1 MAEVLAL
8 QRALAALVLDPGG
21 AAFEEDPTGFAR
33 AQGLPEED
41 AEAFGRFPGGLA
53 AYREL
58 ARLSLVDPIE
68 TMFPITKALLERE
81 GAWEGCVDAFLQAR
95 CVASRHYR
103 DIAPAFL
110 GWLAETG
117 WGLATWPFL
126 LELAHAE
133 LLEVLV
139 ARFPEG
145 DPPLGLHAEPAPG
158 DRLVLDPATQVVSY
172 RHAVH
177 RTSEAAP
184 VPEARPTHLLAYRD
198 GDGRPQL
205 MDLTPAAAAL
215 LVRAQ
220 TESLAGAAA
229 AIGADLTSV
238 LGLLRDLHG
247 QGAIAGFRAAPDPD
261 ASRIPLA

>member
-1 MAEVLAL
+1 VAETLAL
-8 QRALAALVLDPGG
+8 QRTLAALVLDPEG
-21 AAFEEDPTGFAR
+21 AAFEADPTGFAR
-33 AQGLPEED
+33 TRGLSETDAQ
-41 AEAFGRFPGGLA
+41 AFGRFAGGLA
-53 AYREL
+53 AYRDL
-58 ARLSLVDPIE
+58 ARLSLVDPLE
-68 TMFPITKALLERE
+68 TMFPITRALLERE
-81 GAWEGCVDAFLQAR
+81 GAWEGCIDAFLQAR

-117 WGLATWPFL
+117 WGQVTWPFL

-145 DPPLGLHAEPAPG
+145 DLPSGLHGEPGPG
-158 DRLVLDPATQVVSY
+158 DCVVLDRATQVVSY

-177 RTSEAAP
+177 RASEAAP
-184 VPEARPTHLLAYRD
+184 VPETRPTHLLAYRD
-198 GDGRPQL
+198 SEGRPQL

-220 TESLAGAAA
+220 AESLAEAAA
-229 AIGADLTSV
+229 ALGVDLNSS
-238 LGLLRDLHG
+238 LGLLRDLRG
-247 QGAIAGFRAAPDPD
+247 RGAIAGFRTAP
-261 ASRIPLA
+261 

>member
-1 MAEVLAL
+1 MAEAPILAL
-8 QRALAALVLDPGG
+8 QRALAALVLDPEGG
-21 AAFEEDPTGFAR
+21 SFEEDPAGFAR
-33 AQGLPEED
+33 KRGLPEAD
-41 AEAFGRFPGGLA
+41 AGAFERFSDGLA

-58 ARLSLVDPIE
+58 ARLSLVDPVE
-68 TMFPITKALLERE
+68 TMFPITRALLERE
-81 GAWEGCVDAFLQAR
+81 GAWEACVDAFLQAR

-117 WGLATWPFL
+117 WGQAEWPFL

-139 ARFPEG
+139 AWFPG
-145 DPPLGLHAEPAPG
+145 TDLPPGLHPDPGPG

-177 RTSEAAP
+177 RTSEEAP

-198 GDGRPQL
+198 GEGRPRL

-220 TESLAGAAA
+220 TESLGEAAA
-229 AIGADLTSV
+229 ALAVVDLATALDLLKDLRERGAV
-238 LGLLRDLHG
+238 
-247 QGAIAGFRAAPDPD
+247 AGFQS
-261 ASRIPLA
+261 AS

>member
-1 MAEVLAL
+1 MAEARTLVL
-8 QRALAALVLDPGG
+8 QRALASLVLDPEGET
-21 AAFEEDPTGFAR
+21 FEDDPTAFALSR
-33 AQGLPEED
+33 GLPD
-41 AEAFGRFPGGLA
+41 ADAQSFRQFSEGLA

-58 ARLSLVDPIE
+58 ARLSLLDPIE
-68 TMFPITKALLERE
+68 TMFPITKTLLVRE
-81 GAWEGCVDAFLQAR
+81 DAWEACVDAFLQAR

-117 WGLATWPFL
+117 WGQATRPYL
-126 LELAHAE
+126 LELAHVE

-139 ARFPEG
+139 ARFPGAE
-145 DPPLGLHAEPAPG
+145 PPPGLHPDPG
-158 DRLVLDPATQVVSY
+158 LQDRLVLDPATQVVSY

-198 GDGRPQL
+198 GEGRPQL

-220 TESLAGAAA
+220 TESLGEAAA
-229 AIGADLTSV
+229 ALGLADLAATT
-238 LGLLRDLHG
+238 GLLKDLRER
-247 QGAIAGFRAAPDPD
+247 GAIAGFQAA
-261 ASRIPLA
+261 S

>member
-1 MAEVLAL
+1 MAEARTLTL
-8 QRALAALVLDPGG
+8 QRALAALVLDPEG
-21 AAFEEDPTGFAR
+21 AAFEEDPAAFAR
-33 AQGLPEED
+33 SQGLPEAD
-41 AEAFGRFPGGLA
+41 AVAFGRFPGGLA

-68 TMFPITKALLERE
+68 TMFPITKALLAGA
-81 GAWEGCVDAFLQAR
+81 GAWEACVDAFLQAR

-117 WGLATWPFL
+117 WGQATWPYL

-139 ARFPEG
+139 ARFPEAAL
-145 DPPLGLHAEPAPG
+145 PQGLHSDPG
-158 DRLVLDPATQVVSY
+158 PQDRLILDPATQVVSY

-177 RTSEAAP
+177 QTSEEAP

-198 GDGRPQL
+198 SVGRPQL

-220 TESLAGAAA
+220 MESLGEAAA
-229 AIGADLTSV
+229 A
-238 LGLLRDLHG
+238 LGLVDLAATWSLLKDLRG
-247 QGAIAGFRAAPDPD
+247 RGAIAGFQV
-261 ASRIPLA
+261 AS

>member
-1 MAEVLAL
+1 MAETLAL
-8 QRALAALVLDPGG
+8 QRALAALVLDPEG
-21 AAFEEDPTGFAR
+21 AAFEADPAGFAR
-33 AQGLPEED
+33 KRGLPEAD

-81 GAWEGCVDAFLQAR
+81 GAWEGCLDAFLQAR

-117 WGLATWPFL
+117 WGQATWPFL
-126 LELAHAE
+126 LELAHTE

-145 DPPLGLHAEPAPG
+145 VLPEGLHEEPLPG

-177 RTSEAAP
+177 RTSEDAP

-198 GDGRPQL
+198 AEGRAQL
-205 MDLTPAAAAL
+205 MELSSAAAAL
-215 LVRAQ
+215 LVEAQGRALG
-220 TESLAGAAA
+220 EAAQ
-229 AIGADLTSV
+229 V
-238 LGLLRDLHG
+238 LGLPDLPLPLIRNLRKR
-247 QGAIAGFRAAPDPD
+247 GAIAGFIAA
-261 ASRIPLA
+261 

>member
-1 MAEVLAL
+1 VAETLAL
-8 QRALAALVLDPGG
+8 QQALAALVLDPEG
-21 AAFEEDPTGFAR
+21 AAFEEDPAGFAR
-33 AQGLPEED
+33 RRGLPEAD

-68 TMFPITKALLERE
+68 TMFPITRALLERE
-81 GAWEGCVDAFLQAR
+81 GTWEGCIDAFLQAR

-110 GWLAETG
+110 GWLTETG
-117 WGLATWPFL
+117 WGQATWPFL

-145 DPPLGLHAEPAPG
+145 TPRAGLHDEPGPG

-184 VPEARPTHLLAYRD
+184 VPEARPTHLLAYRN

-205 MDLTPAAAAL
+205 LDLTPAAAAL

-220 TESLAGAAA
+220 TESLAGAALA
-229 AIGADLTSV
+229 LGVDLAPI
-238 LGLLRDLHG
+238 LGFLRDLRR
-247 QGAIAGFRAAPDPD
+247 QGALAGFRTAP
-261 ASRIPLA
+261 

>member
-8 QRALAALVLDPGG
+8 QRALAALVLDPEG
-21 AAFEEDPTGFAR
+21 AAFEEDPVSFAR
-33 AQGLPEED
+33 AQGLPEAD
-41 AEAFGRFPGGLA
+41 AEAFGRFPGGLG

-68 TMFPITKALLERE
+68 TMFPVTRALLERE
-81 GAWEGCVDAFLQAR
+81 GAWEGCIDAFLQAR

-117 WGLATWPFL
+117 WGQATWPFL

-139 ARFPEG
+139 ARFP
-145 DPPLGLHAEPAPG
+145 DADLPAGLHVDPACG
-158 DRLVLDPATQVVSY
+158 DRLVLDPAAQVVSY

-198 GDGRPQL
+198 SDGRPQL
-205 MDLTPAAAAL
+205 MDLTAAAAAL

-220 TESLAGAAA
+220 TESLAGAAEALGVDLA
-229 AIGADLTSV
+229 ATLS
-238 LGLLRDLHG
+238 LLEELRDR
-247 QGAIAGFRAAPDPD
+247 GAIAGFRAA
-261 ASRIPLA
+261 S

>member
-1 MAEVLAL
+1 MAETLAL
-8 QRALAALVLDPGG
+8 QRALAALVLDPEG
-21 AAFEEDPTGFAR
+21 AAFEGDPAGFAR
-33 AQGLPEED
+33 RRGLPEAD
-41 AEAFGRFPGGLA
+41 AQAFGRFPGGLA

-58 ARLSLVDPIE
+58 ARLSLLDPIE

-81 GAWEGCVDAFLQAR
+81 GAWEGCIDTFLQAR

-117 WGLATWPFL
+117 WGQATWPFL

-139 ARFPEG
+139 ARFPDGVLPEG
-145 DPPLGLHAEPAPG
+145 LQEAPRPG
-158 DRLVLDPATQVVSY
+158 DRLVLDPATQVVAY
-172 RHAVH
+172 CHAVH
-177 RTSEAAP
+177 RTTEADP

-198 GDGRPQL
+198 AEGRAQL

-215 LVRAQ
+215 LVEAQ
-220 TESLAGAAA
+220 GRSIREVAQALGL
-229 AIGADLTSV
+229 ADLP
-238 LGLLRDLHG
+238 LALLEELRIR
-247 QGAIAGFRAAPDPD
+247 GAIAGFLPA
-261 ASRIPLA
+261 

>member
-1 MAEVLAL
+1 M
-8 QRALAALVLDPGG
+8 AALVLDPDG
-21 AAFEEDPTGFAR
+21 ATFEEDPAGFAR
-33 AQGLPEED
+33 SHGLPEAD
-41 AEAFGRFPGGLA
+41 AQSFQQFSAGLA

-58 ARLSLVDPIE
+58 ARLSLMDPIE
-68 TMFPITKALLERE
+68 TMFPITRALLERE
-81 GAWEGCVDAFLQAR
+81 GSWEPCVEAFIQAR
-95 CVASRHYR
+95 CVASPHYR

-117 WGLATWPFL
+117 WGQATWPFL

-139 ARFPEG
+139 ARFPEA
-145 DPPLGLHAEPAPG
+145 DRPPGLHKVPG
-158 DRLVLDPATQVVSY
+158 LPDRIVLDSVAQVVSY

-177 RTSEAAP
+177 RVSEAAP

-198 GDGRPQL
+198 GDGQPQL

-220 TESLAGAAA
+220 TESLAEAAA
-229 AIGADLTSV
+229 A
-238 LGLLRDLHG
+238 LGLADPAATLALLEELRDR
-247 QGAIAGFRAAPDPD
+247 GAIAGFQAA
-261 ASRIPLA
+261 S